1 VEARGNVAGS
11 PKTNDLIAE
20 CCLNP
25 VTGPVVSPKAGGAGI
40 STRVL
45 AFLDH
50 GKAVVL
56 AQGRRQSETVGDN
69 LAREQCLH
77 VYIDISLRNVLE
89 EIVNHRAGRGMV
101 YRNRRC

>member
-1 VEARGNVAGS
+1 
-11 PKTNDLIAE
+11 
-20 CCLNP
+20 
-25 VTGPVVSPKAGGAGI
+25 
-40 STRVL
+40 
-45 AFLDH
+45 
-50 GKAVVL
+50 
-56 AQGRRQSETVGDN
+56 